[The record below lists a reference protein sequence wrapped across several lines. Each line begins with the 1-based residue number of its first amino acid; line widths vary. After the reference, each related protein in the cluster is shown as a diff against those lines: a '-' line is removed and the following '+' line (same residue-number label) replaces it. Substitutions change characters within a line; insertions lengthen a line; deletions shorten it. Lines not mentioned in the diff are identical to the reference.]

1 MMRILLLSVIPLI
14 CSAFSL
20 TNFVNSEKSPV
31 IAGSTK
37 PIESFDPLGLAKDDR
52 SLFFFREAELK
63 HGRLAMVSA
72 LTIPIVDQITGRPA
86 IHEFDHL
93 PDNVQLGVVGI
104 MFISEFASML
114 RGWKDPLTNPFELKD
129 EYQPGDLGFFL
140 KTDFT
145 DENNIV
151 FLNKEL
157 NNGRLAMIGALGML
171 VQELITNKPLF

>member
-1 MMRILLLSVIPLI
+1 MHALLLSVIPLL

-20 TNFVNSEKSPV
+20 TNLVNIEKSPV

-37 PIESFDPLGLAKDDR
+37 PIESFDPLGFAKDDR

-72 LTIPIVDQITGRPA
+72 LTIPVVEQITGRPA
-86 IHEFDHL
+86 IDEFDKL
-93 PDNVQLGVVGI
+93 PVNMQLGVVGI

-114 RGWKDPLTNPFELKD
+114 RGWKNPSTAPFELKD
-129 EYQPGDLGFFL
+129 DYQPGDLGFFL
-140 KTDFT
+140 ESEFT
-145 DENNIV
+145 DEKNIDL
-151 FLNKEL
+151 LNKEL

-171 VQELITNKPLF
+171 VQELVTNKPLF